1 MLIKCP
7 ECHERISDQAEYCIH
22 CGYPI
27 KKRNI
32 DNSCDINGVSYDLSE
47 EFRLITQD
55 DYMQGL
61 RNLRDKCNLELSDT
75 VTLANIIKETKKV
88 PKEYNSDQNS
98 EYRKI
103 LSQLETSNQ
112 NIPKCP
118 TCGSTNIKKIS
129 ASRKMLGA
137 IGFGLLSKTARSQWE
152 CNNCGNKW

>member
-1 MLIKCP
+1 MLIECP
-7 ECHERISDQAEYCIH
+7 ECHERISDQAKYCIH

-27 KKRNI
+27 KKRNT
-32 DNSCDINGVSYDLSE
+32 DNLCEINGISYDLSE

-103 LSQLETSNQ
+103 LSQLETSSPNL
-112 NIPKCP
+112 PKCP

-152 CNNCGNKW
+152 CNDCGNKW

>member
-1 MLIKCP
+1 MLIECP

-27 KKRNI
+27 KKRNT
-32 DNSCDINGVSYDLSE
+32 DNLCEINGISYDLSE

-103 LSQLETSNQ
+103 LSQLETSNP

-118 TCGSTNIKKIS
+118 TCGSTNVQKIS
-129 ASRKMLGA
+129 VTSKAVNTAL
-137 IGFGLLSKTARSQWE
+137 FGIFGTKRHKNYH
-152 CNNCGNKW
+152 CNNCKSDF